1 MATPDPTDT
10 IAPRWQR
17 RPEARPEEI
26 IDAAQQVFGESGFAR
41 TKLEDVARI
50 AGVSKGTVYLYFDSK
65 ESLFRAMV
73 RAKVV
78 AALTEAEEIVRS
90 HDGPSGE
97 LLANLIRRMYR
108 RMRNDEMARISRL
121 VHAELSNFPE
131 LAKFYFEEVILRAR
145 RLIEDVIR
153 RGVEAGEFRA
163 VSHGFA
169 ARGLCSLLV
178 QTAQVQCFFHSYD
191 PGALTEEQALE
202 GLIDLYLNGVLAR
215 PADRSQLPAG
225 PAAI

>member
-1 MATPDPTDT
+1 VAIPDPTDT
-10 IAPRWQR
+10 VTPRWHR

-26 IDAAQQVFGESGFAR
+26 IDAAQVVFGENGFAR

-97 LLANLIRRMYR
+97 LLASLIRLMYG
-108 RMRNDEMARISRL
+108 RMRRDQMARISRL

-145 RLIEDVIR
+145 RLIEEVIR
-153 RGVEAGEFRA
+153 RGIEAGEFRA
-163 VSHGFA
+163 VPHGFA

-178 QTAQVQCFFHSYD
+178 QTAQVQCFFHNID

-215 PADRSQLPAG
+215 PADLSQVPAG
-225 PAAI
+225 QAAT